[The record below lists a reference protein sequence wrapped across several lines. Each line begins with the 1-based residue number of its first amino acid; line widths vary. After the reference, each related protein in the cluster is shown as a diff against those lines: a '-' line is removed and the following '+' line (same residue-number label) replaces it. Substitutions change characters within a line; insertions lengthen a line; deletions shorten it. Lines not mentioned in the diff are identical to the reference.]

1 MLLGIIG
8 LFQTLILTESYSSK
22 IMKVFKRV
30 AYAIKWF
37 LYQEQSRDNQILWF
51 IWDVIT
57 TFFM

>member
-1 MLLGIIG
+1 
-8 LFQTLILTESYSSK
+8 
-22 IMKVFKRV
+22 MKVFKRV

-37 LYQEQSRDNQILWF
+37 LYLELSRDNQILWF